1 MFNNGVRHMNSMPL
15 SARPQPVARR
25 DTRAGVV
32 QVWVSFGLAAF
43 LSATGLYWLPG
54 SLIERA
60 FMLMAYV
67 FSLSSVF
74 VLSRHV
80 RDQADGLPQTPMW
93 GLVVWTGFGAAL
105 ALTGWGALI
114 VPVAVLA
121 IARLLLVN
129 RFEQTHALTDD
140 CLARLARR
148 PRWRRIRRAGRQPAA
163 GRGPARRQCGTRS
176 VLYQGRGQNELSG
189 EGHLGAIVVAGLGDT
204 VSD

>member
-1 MFNNGVRHMNSMPL
+1 MFNNGVRQMNSMPL
-15 SARPQPVARR
+15 STTVRR
-25 DTRAGVV
+25 DTRAWVV

-80 RDQADGLPQTPMW
+80 RDQAAGLPQTPMW

-105 ALTGWGALI
+105 ALTGWGMWQMPISPDYKAYLM
-114 VPVAVLA
+114 VCWLFMVAQAFTLA
-121 IARLLLVN
+121 KTLRDAHEVRT
-129 RFEQTHALTDD
+129 THLASRSAAAHQRDTD
-140 CLARLARR
+140 LA
-148 PRWRRIRRAGRQPAA
+148 
-163 GRGPARRQCGTRS
+163 
-176 VLYQGRGQNELSG
+176 
-189 EGHLGAIVVAGLGDT
+189 
-204 VSD
+204 

>member
-1 MFNNGVRHMNSMPL
+1 MFNNGVRHMNSMPHPAT
-15 SARPQPVARR
+15 SRR
-25 DTRAGVV
+25 DTRAWVI

-60 FMLMAYV
+60 FMVMAYV

-105 ALTGWGALI
+105 ALTGWGMWQMPISPDYKAYLM
-114 VPVAVLA
+114 VCWLFMVAQAFTLA
-121 IARLLLVN
+121 KTLRDAHEARHPHGATRVAASHPRESDIA
-129 RFEQTHALTDD
+129 
-140 CLARLARR
+140 
-148 PRWRRIRRAGRQPAA
+148 
-163 GRGPARRQCGTRS
+163 
-176 VLYQGRGQNELSG
+176 
-189 EGHLGAIVVAGLGDT
+189 
-204 VSD
+204 